1 MAGGAAGGYRGVR
14 AGGDHGG
21 VSVQSAPRPLADD
34 TRHSQGVRTNGSLNE
49 AVCRQ
54 GSNIKVQIAELV
66 MFGVP
71 LVSNVTRSRLQS
83 RASRVTHPWHTLACR
98 STGAPGTPWSDAQI
112 GAPGTGSNA
121 PMGKLPSASYSFRR
135 STMPTGRRSIT
146 SSRRRCGLFERNGY
160 SVPPSDGREV
170 CGAGRR
176 VGPGRPSWLACRRCR
191 GDVTD
196 QR

>member
-21 VSVQSAPRPLADD
+21 VSVQSAPRSLADD

-98 STGAPGTPWSDAQI
+98 STGAPGTPWSDAQS
-112 GAPGTGSNA
+112 GHPAPGRMHRWGSCH
-121 PMGKLPSASYSFRR
+121 PPR
-135 STMPTGRRSIT
+135 I
-146 SSRRRCGLFERNGY
+146 
-160 SVPPSDGREV
+160 PSDDRPCPPEG
-170 CGAGRR
+170 GASRPVGGDVDCSSAMGTLSHRLTGAKYVAPVVAWGLAR
-176 VGPGRPSWLACRRCR
+176 VGWPAGAF
-191 GDVTD
+191 GAT
-196 QR
+196 